1 MREGGKIVLTS
12 SVSASRAVFGHTL
25 YASSKA
31 AVESMV
37 FNFSAEFGQRGITTN
52 AIATDGTA
60 TDMAAGHGARAAPPG
75 AGRQRHGGRRRG
87 GTPPRAAPWPA
98 HVTSRCFQRRLRP

>member
-1 MREGGKIVLTS
+1 MRECGKIVLTS
-12 SVSASRAVFGHTL
+12 SISASRAMFEHTL

-37 FNFSAEFGQRGITTN
+37 LNLCAEFGQRGITTDV
-52 AIATDGTA
+52 IAPGG

-75 AGRQRHGGRRRG
+75 AGKQRHGGRCRG

-98 HVTSRCFQRRLRP
+98 HVTSRCAQRRLRRP